1 MYATKPN
8 RKRLP
13 SRAEET
19 QSWSM
24 LLLTVA
30 PLLAVSATPARR
42 SSFARMALPSFVA
55 PEKVAEISEPAAVNA
70 IAGMQY
76 VQLELPA
83 PAAMWVH
90 YRLL

>member
-1 MYATKPN
+1 
-8 RKRLP
+8 
-13 SRAEET
+13 
-19 QSWSM
+19 M